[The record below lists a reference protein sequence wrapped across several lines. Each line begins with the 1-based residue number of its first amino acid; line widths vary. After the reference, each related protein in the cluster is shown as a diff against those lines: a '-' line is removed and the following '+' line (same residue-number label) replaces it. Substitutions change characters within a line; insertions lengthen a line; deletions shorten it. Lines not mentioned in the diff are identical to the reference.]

1 MPPCPSAAFLL
12 WQDAAGGRWRRIL
25 RQPVSVHSLAALW
38 ALQVFNPAQVAA
50 APSAGFVDGFM
61 GS

>member
-25 RQPVSVHSLAALW
+25 RQPVSIHSLAALW
-38 ALQVFNPAQVAA
+38 ALQVFNPAKVAA

-61 GS
+61 GQ

>member
-38 ALQVFNPAQVAA
+38 ALQVFSPAQQAA

-61 GS
+61 GQ